1 MIIQLLRRESLGFLC
16 LSLIL
21 FSAGCTG
28 QIADQ
33 ELPKEEKNRDQ
44 ITVMATTTIVADIV
58 KEVGGELIDLQV
70 LVPPSTDPHVYEVTP
85 RDIAAL
91 DDADLIFINGL
102 GLEMLLEPVLEDS
115 RTADKVVSV
124 SDRVN
129 YLSSKVTPEGNDQ
142 GDKPDPHVWF
152 DPQRVATWVD
162 NVENALSQ
170 VDPENAGIYQR
181 NAENYRQSLVE
192 LDQWI
197 LEEIDQIPASRRL
210 IVTDHDSLGYLVD
223 RYGLELIGTVV
234 PGYNTQ
240 AEPTAKELA
249 ALIDAIGRHDVA
261 VVFVSDSVN
270 IKIAEQI
277 ARDTGIQLVPISTGS
292 LTDASGAA
300 PTYIDFMRLTVET
313 ISDALLPVP

>member
-1 MIIQLLRRESLGFLC
+1 MIIKLLRREALGFLC
-16 LSLIL
+16 LSSIL
-21 FSAGCTG
+21 FSVGCAR

-33 ELPKEEKNRDQ
+33 EITKEENVRDQ
-44 ITVMATTTIVADIV
+44 ITVVATTTIVGDIV

-85 RDIAAL
+85 RDVAAL

-124 SDRVN
+124 SDGVN
-129 YLSSKVTPEGNDQ
+129 YLSSKAAPEGDDQ

-152 DPQRVATWVD
+152 DPQRVAIWVD
-162 NVENALSQ
+162 NIENALSQ
-170 VDPENAGIYQR
+170 VDPENAESFQR
-181 NAENYRQSLVE
+181 NAESYRQSLVE

-223 RYGLELIGTVV
+223 RYGLELIGAVV
-234 PGYNTQ
+234 PGYNSQ
-240 AEPTAKELA
+240 VEPTAKELA
-249 ALIDAIGRHDVA
+249 TLIDAIGRREVA
-261 VVFVSDSVN
+261 VIFVSDSVST
-270 IKIAEQI
+270 KIAEQI

-292 LTDASGAA
+292 LTDASGGA
-300 PTYIDFMRLTVET
+300 PTYLDFMRLTVET
-313 ISDALLPVP
+313 ITDALLSAP